1 MAVGIGLS
9 VGVYVG
15 GNHWAGVG
23 GSVSVGAT
31 VPRVGVAEG
40 EVTGVA
46 VGVGVG
52 FLASGLST
60 NRARPRQ

>member
-15 GNHWAGVG
+15 GNHCVGVG
-23 GSVSVGAT
+23 GSVSVGST
-31 VPRVGVAEG
+31 VPSVGVAEG
-40 EVTGVA
+40 DAASVA

-52 FLASGLST
+52 LLASGFSI